1 MRASN
6 EASTSTELASTLF
19 RGRPEVALDLIA
31 AVKGLHELSPQQLG
45 KLIRDSGNNVV
56 RHIVE
61 DGSCIQVDLEKL
73 ARNLPLHLIAVIM
86 AWERDKATLRYL
98 LYGILLLHSMCDLAS
113 RVPKIEQILLD
124 DVKISEQLIDL
135 VFYLLVLLGSYRQE
149 SHTIPSDMVLL
160 HSALVACSLKLLTVI
175 VSPQYQEVAQ
185 ALTAYYKVD
194 IFIEAAFAAV
204 CVDVK
209 FLQIKL
215 CAQQDDSS
223 GSASPTAE
231 ETLNHLC
238 QQCDSSL
245 QFLQSLC
252 QQKLFRECVVKNKEL
267 CGNGGILILV
277 QAVMNLKLSA
287 SDNISSYMAAISRLK
302 SKALS
307 ILLHLCEAE
316 SVSYLDEVASNTATQ
331 DMAKSVGLEVLALLK
346 KMFGIDS
353 RQLNAPSEA
362 CYRKGQLELNA
373 MRLADVF
380 SDDSNFRSFI
390 MINFREAL
398 AAIFLLPH
406 GEFVSGWCSS
416 DLLVC
421 EEDAPLDIPQ
431 SSYAHQRTSLLI
443 KVIANLHCFVPDVCQ
458 DEKDLFLNKFI
469 RFIRKDYQKLSDGFF
484 STSEADKVS
493 TVNKNLCSL
502 LSHAESLVPGFLNED
517 DVQLLRLFISQFE
530 SRIVRAASEDL
541 LIHDEKNAV
550 VRSLHRE
557 MSSGHGNNVVNMGEG
572 TLDLGFREVVQFDAN
587 RRGEQFFDRKN
598 SGMME
603 QEKSNGPSINS
614 RENEKDGRA
623 FDSSGSDSSPTQGK
637 THIDRMDVDHIKGSS
652 FDETAEE
659 EKTDPLHSEEKQ
671 QRKRKRTIMN
681 DKQIALI
688 ESALIDEPDMHR
700 NATALRLWADKLS
713 IHGAEVT
720 TSRLKNWL
728 NNRKAKLARAA
739 KDIRVSYDGDTADRL
754 GGSGHLDSPRS
765 SMDDARVSFSARG
778 SNGDEVTDFAVSANA
793 DEDVE
798 TSHAAPRDIATPSPS
813 FEPGQYVMLVDERR
827 EEVGKGAVF
836 QVGGLWCGNDLDQSG
851 TCVVDI
857 KNLSVDI
864 FSNVLHPVDGTCNT
878 YSQAEKRFGLMR
890 VLWDINKL
898 FLYFES
904 GEHVM
909 LVGDKAEEIGK
920 GKVFQVRG
928 KWCGED
934 LEQSGMCVV
943 DITELS
949 IEAFADLP
957 HPVEATGNKFYQA
970 GKRLGVMRV
979 LWDSDKL
986 LRLPPR

>member
-86 AWERDKATLRYL
+86 AWERDKSTFKYL

-135 VFYLLVLLGSYRQE
+135 VFYLLVLLGAYRQE
-149 SHTIPSDMVLL
+149 SHAIPSDMVLL

-194 IFIEAAFAAV
+194 IFTEAAYAAV

-215 CAQQDDSS
+215 SAQQDDSS

-238 QQCDSSL
+238 QQCNSSL
-245 QFLQSLC
+245 QFVQSLC

-267 CGNGGILILV
+267 CGNGGVLILV
-277 QAVMNLKLSA
+277 QAVMNLKLSG
-287 SDNISSYMAAISRLK
+287 SENISSYMAAISRLK

-346 KMFGIDS
+346 KMFGIDL

-362 CYRKGQLELNA
+362 SYPKGQLELNA

-390 MINFREAL
+390 MINF
-398 AAIFLLPH
+398 
-406 GEFVSGWCSS
+406 
-416 DLLVC
+416 
-421 EEDAPLDIPQ
+421 
-431 SSYAHQRTSLLI
+431 
-443 KVIANLHCFVPDVCQ
+443 
-458 DEKDLFLNKFI
+458 DEK
-469 RFIRKDYQKLSDGFF
+469 
-484 STSEADKVS
+484 
-493 TVNKNLCSL
+493 
-502 LSHAESLVPGFLNED
+502 H
-517 DVQLLRLFISQFE
+517 
-530 SRIVRAASEDL
+530 
-541 LIHDEKNAV
+541 AV
-550 VRSLHRE
+550 VRSSPLHRE

-572 TLDLGFREVVQFDAN
+572 TLDFGFQEVVQFDAN

-614 RENEKDGRA
+614 RENEKDGPA
-623 FDSSGSDSSPTQGK
+623 FDSSGSDSSPTRGK

-688 ESALIDEPDMHR
+688 ESALIDDPDMHC
-700 NATALRLWADKLS
+700 NATALRL
-713 IHGAEVT
+713 
-720 TSRLKNWL
+720 L

-754 GGSGHLDSPRS
+754 GGSGHLGSPRS
-765 SMDDARVSFSARG
+765 SMDDARVSFSASG
-778 SNGDEVTDFAVSANA
+778 SNGDEVTDVAVSANA
-793 DEDVE
+793 DEDVG

-836 QVGGLWCGNDLDQSG
+836 QVGGHWCGNDLDQSG

-864 FSNVLHPVDGTCNT
+864 FSNVLHP
-878 YSQAEKRFGLMR
+878 
-890 VLWDINKL
+890 
-898 FLYFES
+898 S

-909 LVGDKAEEIGK
+909 LVGDKAEEIGM

-957 HPVEATGNKFYQA
+957 HPVEATGNKFYEA